1 MHEFDG
7 KALIFMIFNN
17 DAIKKELSG
26 LLDTSRQAR
35 RHHLIFLLKIAL
47 AMFLI
52 LCFSGFAIGIGFVR
66 GAIDAAPS
74 LDILDVQP
82 QGYASQIYDA
92 DGNLMQTLVM
102 EGSNREEVSFDQ
114 LPDDLVN
121 AFIAIEDSRFYE
133 HNGIDLKGILRAAY
147 VGITSGRFSEGASTI
162 TQQLI
167 KNNVLQGG
175 YETSMADKLRR
186 KIQEQFLAVK
196 LEDQLDSKETILEY
210 YLNTINL
217 GGNCLGVQTAA
228 HRYFGKNVWELTL
241 SECTVLAATTSNP
254 SRYNPLTHPKENAV
268 RRKIV
273 LEKMYEQNFI
283 TYDQKNDALDDD
295 VYSRIQTVDNATSG
309 STVFSYFTDAVY
321 NQVCDDLQSKLG
333 YSASQAY
340 KLLYSGGL
348 QIYSTMDP
356 SIQAIVDEE
365 INNADNYISS
375 TGSRLLEYSLN
386 YALTVCHAD
395 GSESTYTENDL
406 ISYFQSEK
414 KQATFANIYA
424 SKEDIYRSVRE
435 FKASLLI
442 SGDSVTNETITPILE
457 PQESVV
463 VMNQSNGHVAAIS
476 GGRGEKE
483 GSLTLN
489 RALHCH
495 RQPGSVSMIISTF
508 APAIDSCGAT
518 LASTYYDAPYS
529 SGNQQVL
536 NWWGNPYLG
545 YNNIRQAITYS
556 MNVIGA
562 RCLTSLVSDSTA
574 YDYLELFG
582 LGDASGQEIS
592 FSLANTNSSYTV
604 TNEMLTAAFASIAN
618 DGIYQKPTYYTK
630 VLDRQGN
637 ILLESVPS
645 QTRIIKSSSAALL
658 TSAMEDVI
666 SSDSSYYYQYGITP
680 TGTLCQVDS
689 MTLAGKSGTT
699 TSGSDVW
706 FIGYSPYYTCGIWS
720 GYDDSKVLSTGTE
733 YHKTI
738 WQKIMA
744 RIHTDLDNKD
754 FVFTDELESA
764 KICSKSGLLAV
775 DGVCNSSSSNASVY
789 TEYFAPGTA
798 PTSYCD
804 RHYALRICTE
814 SGKSATK
821 YCPGD
826 SVVQRVYLHIDDNDL
841 SSGTTTDSDYLA
853 PSNLQSCDIHTGD
866 STR

>member
-518 LASTYYDAPYS
+518 LASTYYDSPYS

-582 LGDASGQEIS
+582 LGDTSGQEIS

-630 VLDRQGN
+630 VLDRHGN

-658 TSAMEDVI
+658 TNAMEDVI

-720 GYDDSKVLSTGTE
+720 GYDDSKVLSNGTE

-744 RIHTDLDNKD
+744 RIHADLDNKD

-775 DGVCNSSSSNASVY
+775 DGVCNSSSSNACVY

>member
-17 DAIKKELSG
+17 DAIKNELSG

-52 LCFSGFAIGIGFVR
+52 LCFAGFAVGIGFVR

-74 LDILDVQP
+74 LDIIDVQP

-147 VGITSGRFSEGASTI
+147 VGITNGRFSEGASTI

-175 YETSMADKLRR
+175 YETNMADKLRR

-228 HRYFGKNVWELTL
+228 NRYFGKNVWELTL

-283 TYDQKNDALDDD
+283 TYDQKNDALADD
-295 VYSRIQTVDNATSG
+295 VYSRIQTVDNTTSG

-333 YSASQAY
+333 YSASQSY

-356 SIQAIVDEE
+356 SIQSIVDEE
-365 INNADNYISS
+365 VNNADNYISS

-406 ISYFQSEK
+406 TSYFQSEK

-442 SGDSVTNETITPILE
+442 SGDSVTSETIIPILE

-463 VMNQSNGHVAAIS
+463 VMNQSNGQVAAIS

-489 RALHCH
+489 RALHCN
-495 RQPGSVSMIISTF
+495 RQPGSISMILSTF

-518 LASTYYDAPYS
+518 LASTYYDAPYL

-582 LGDASGQEIS
+582 LGSADLFETSS
-592 FSLANTNSSYTV
+592 SLASTSQSYTV

-618 DGIYQKPTYYTK
+618 DGIYQKPIYYTK

-658 TSAMEDVI
+658 TNAMEDVI

-720 GYDDSKVLSTGTE
+720 GYDDSKVLSNGTE

-804 RHYALRICTE
+804 RHYALRICTK

-826 SVVQRVYLHIDDNDL
+826 LVVQRVYLHIDDSDL

-866 STR
+866 SSR

>member
-17 DAIKKELSG
+17 DAIKNELSG

-52 LCFSGFAIGIGFVR
+52 LCFAGFAVGIGFVR

-74 LDILDVQP
+74 LDIIDVQP

-147 VGITSGRFSEGASTI
+147 VGITNGRFSEGASTI

-175 YETSMADKLRR
+175 YETNMADKLRR

-228 HRYFGKNVWELTL
+228 NRYFGKNVWELTL
-241 SECTVLAATTSNP
+241 SECSVLAATTSNP

-295 VYSRIQTVDNATSG
+295 VYSRIQTVNNTTSG

-333 YSASQAY
+333 YSASQSY

-356 SIQAIVDEE
+356 SIQSIVDEE
-365 INNADNYISS
+365 VNNADNYISS

-442 SGDSVTNETITPILE
+442 SGDSVTSETIIPILE

-463 VMNQSNGHVAAIS
+463 VMNQSNGQVAAIS

-489 RALHCH
+489 RALHCS
-495 RQPGSVSMIISTF
+495 RQPGSISMILGTF

-518 LASTYYDAPYS
+518 LASTYYDAPYL

-582 LGDASGQEIS
+582 LGSADLFEIS
-592 FSLANTNSSYTV
+592 SSLASTSQSYTV

-720 GYDDSKVLSTGTE
+720 GYDDSKVLSNGTE

-754 FVFTDELESA
+754 FIFTDELESA

-775 DGVCNSSSSNASVY
+775 DGVCNSSSSNACVY

-804 RHYALRICTE
+804 RHYALRICTK

-826 SVVQRVYLHIDDNDL
+826 LVVQRVYLHIDDSDL

-866 STR
+866 SSR

>member
-17 DAIKKELSG
+17 DAIKNELSG

-52 LCFSGFAIGIGFVR
+52 LCFAGFAVGIGFVR

-74 LDILDVQP
+74 LDIIDVQP

-147 VGITSGRFSEGASTI
+147 VGITNGRFSEGASTI

-175 YETSMADKLRR
+175 YETNMTDKLRR

-228 HRYFGKNVWELTL
+228 NRYFGKNVWELTL
-241 SECTVLAATTSNP
+241 SECSVLAATTSNP

-295 VYSRIQTVDNATSG
+295 VYSRIQTVNNTTSG

-333 YSASQAY
+333 YSASQSY

-356 SIQAIVDEE
+356 SIQSIVDEE
-365 INNADNYISS
+365 VNNADNYISS

-442 SGDSVTNETITPILE
+442 SGDSVTSETIIPILE

-463 VMNQSNGHVAAIS
+463 VMNQSNGQVAAIS

-489 RALHCH
+489 RALHCS
-495 RQPGSVSMIISTF
+495 RQPGSISMILGTF

-582 LGDASGQEIS
+582 LGSADLFEASS
-592 FSLANTNSSYTV
+592 SLASTSQSYTV

-720 GYDDSKVLSTGTE
+720 GYDDSKVLSNGTE

-754 FVFTDELESA
+754 FIFTDELESA

-775 DGVCNSSSSNASVY
+775 DGVCNSSSSNACVY

-826 SVVQRVYLHIDDNDL
+826 SVVQRVYLHIDDSDL

-866 STR
+866 SAR

>member
-17 DAIKKELSG
+17 DAIKNELSG

-52 LCFSGFAIGIGFVR
+52 LCFAGFAVGIGFVR

-74 LDILDVQP
+74 LDIIDVQP

-147 VGITSGRFSEGASTI
+147 VGITNGRFSEGASTI

-175 YETSMADKLRR
+175 YETNMTDKLRR

-228 HRYFGKNVWELTL
+228 NRYFGKNVWELTL
-241 SECTVLAATTSNP
+241 SECSVLAATTSNP

-295 VYSRIQTVDNATSG
+295 VYSRIQTVNNTTSG

-333 YSASQAY
+333 YSASQSY

-356 SIQAIVDEE
+356 SIQSIVDEE
-365 INNADNYISS
+365 VNNADNYISS

-442 SGDSVTNETITPILE
+442 SGDSVTSETIIPILE

-463 VMNQSNGHVAAIS
+463 VMNQSNGQVAAIS

-489 RALHCH
+489 RALHCS
-495 RQPGSVSMIISTF
+495 RQPGSISMILGTF

-562 RCLTSLVSDSTA
+562 RCMTSLVSDSTA

-582 LGDASGQEIS
+582 LGSADLFKASS
-592 FSLANTNSSYTV
+592 SLASTSQSYTV

-658 TSAMEDVI
+658 TNAMEDVI

-720 GYDDSKVLSTGTE
+720 GYDDSKVLSNGTE

-754 FVFTDELESA
+754 FIFTDELESA

-804 RHYALRICTE
+804 RHYALRICTK

-826 SVVQRVYLHIDDNDL
+826 LVVQRVYLHIDDSDL

-866 STR
+866 SSR

>member
-52 LCFSGFAIGIGFVR
+52 LCFVGFAIGIGFVR

-147 VGITSGRFSEGASTI
+147 VGITNGRFSEGASTI

-228 HRYFGKNVWELTL
+228 HRYFGKNVWGLTL

-321 NQVCDDLQSKLG
+321 NQVCYDLQSKLG
-333 YSASQAY
+333 YSASQSY

-463 VMNQSNGHVAAIS
+463 VMNQSNGQVAAIS

-495 RQPGSVSMIISTF
+495 RQPGSASMIISTF

-582 LGDASGQEIS
+582 LGDASGQEFS
-592 FSLANTNSSYTV
+592 FSPANTNSSYTV

-658 TSAMEDVI
+658 TNAMEDVI

-720 GYDDSKVLSTGTE
+720 GYDDSKVLSNGTE

-775 DGVCNSSSSNASVY
+775 DGVCNSSSSNACVY

>member
-17 DAIKKELSG
+17 DSIKNELSG

-52 LCFSGFAIGIGFVR
+52 LCFAGFAVGIGFVR

-74 LDILDVQP
+74 LDIIDVQP

-147 VGITSGRFSEGASTI
+147 VGITNGRFSEGASTI

-175 YETSMADKLRR
+175 YETNMADKLRR

-228 HRYFGKNVWELTL
+228 NRYFGKNVWELTL
-241 SECTVLAATTSNP
+241 SECSVLAATTSNP

-295 VYSRIQTVDNATSG
+295 VYSRIQTVNNTTSG

-333 YSASQAY
+333 YSASQSY

-356 SIQAIVDEE
+356 SIQSIVDEE
-365 INNADNYISS
+365 VNNADNYISS

-442 SGDSVTNETITPILE
+442 SGDSVTSETIIPILE

-463 VMNQSNGHVAAIS
+463 VMNQSNGQVAAIS

-489 RALHCH
+489 RALHCS
-495 RQPGSVSMIISTF
+495 RQPGSISMILGTF

-518 LASTYYDAPYS
+518 LASTYYDAPYL

-582 LGDASGQEIS
+582 LGSADLFETSS
-592 FSLANTNSSYTV
+592 SLASTSQSYTV

-720 GYDDSKVLSTGTE
+720 GYDDSKVLSNGTE

-754 FVFTDELESA
+754 FIFTDELESA

-826 SVVQRVYLHIDDNDL
+826 SVVQRVYLHIDDSDL

-866 STR
+866 SSR

>member
-17 DAIKKELSG
+17 DAIKNELSG

-52 LCFSGFAIGIGFVR
+52 LCFAGFAVGIGFVR
-66 GAIDAAPS
+66 GAIDAASS
-74 LDILDVQP
+74 LDIIDVQP

-147 VGITSGRFSEGASTI
+147 VGITNGRFSEGASTI

-175 YETSMADKLRR
+175 YETNMADKLRR

-228 HRYFGKNVWELTL
+228 NRYFGKNVWELTL
-241 SECTVLAATTSNP
+241 SECSVLAATTSNP

-295 VYSRIQTVDNATSG
+295 VYSRIQTVNNTTSG

-333 YSASQAY
+333 YSASQSY

-356 SIQAIVDEE
+356 SIQSIVDEE
-365 INNADNYISS
+365 VNNADNYISS

-442 SGDSVTNETITPILE
+442 SGDSVTSETIIPILE

-463 VMNQSNGHVAAIS
+463 VMNQSNGQVAAIS

-489 RALHCH
+489 RALHCS
-495 RQPGSVSMIISTF
+495 RQPGSISMILGTF

-582 LGDASGQEIS
+582 LGSADLFETSS
-592 FSLANTNSSYTV
+592 SLASTSQSYTV

-658 TSAMEDVI
+658 TNAMEDVI

-720 GYDDSKVLSTGTE
+720 GYDDSKVLSNGTE

-754 FVFTDELESA
+754 FIFTDELESA

-826 SVVQRVYLHIDDNDL
+826 LVVQRVYLHIDDSDL

-866 STR
+866 SSR

>member
-52 LCFSGFAIGIGFVR
+52 LCFAVFAIGIGFVR

-147 VGITSGRFSEGASTI
+147 VGITNGRFSEGASTI

-196 LEDQLDSKETILEY
+196 LEDQLGSKETILEY

-333 YSASQAY
+333 YSASQSY

-463 VMNQSNGHVAAIS
+463 VINQSNGQVAAIS

-483 GSLTLN
+483 GSLVLN

-495 RQPGSVSMIISTF
+495 RQPGSVSMILSTF

-582 LGDASGQEIS
+582 LDDANVFESS
-592 FSLANTNSSYTV
+592 ASLASASQSYTV

-658 TSAMEDVI
+658 TNAMEDVI

-680 TGTLCQVDS
+680 TGKLCQVDS

-720 GYDDSKVLSTGTE
+720 GYDDSKVLSNGTE

-775 DGVCNSSSSNASVY
+775 DGVCNSSSSNACVY

>member
-52 LCFSGFAIGIGFVR
+52 LCFAGFAIGIGFVR

-333 YSASQAY
+333 YSASQSY

-365 INNADNYISS
+365 VNNADNYISS

-463 VMNQSNGHVAAIS
+463 VMNQSNGQVAAIS

-495 RQPGSVSMIISTF
+495 RQPGSASMIISTF

-582 LGDASGQEIS
+582 LGDASGQEFS
-592 FSLANTNSSYTV
+592 FSPANTNSSYTV

-658 TSAMEDVI
+658 TNAMEDVI

-720 GYDDSKVLSTGTE
+720 GYDDSKVLSNGTE

-853 PSNLQSCDIHTGD
+853 PSNLQSCDIHTED

>member
-17 DAIKKELSG
+17 DAIKNELSG

-52 LCFSGFAIGIGFVR
+52 LCFAGFAVGIGFVR

-74 LDILDVQP
+74 LDILSVQP

-147 VGITSGRFSEGASTI
+147 VGITNGRFSEGASTI

-228 HRYFGKNVWELTL
+228 NRYFGKNVWELTL
-241 SECTVLAATTSNP
+241 SECSVLAATTSNP

-295 VYSRIQTVDNATSG
+295 VYSRIQTVNNTTSG

-333 YSASQAY
+333 YSASQSY

-356 SIQAIVDEE
+356 SIQSIVDEE
-365 INNADNYISS
+365 VNNADNYISS

-442 SGDSVTNETITPILE
+442 SGDSVTSETIIPILE

-463 VMNQSNGHVAAIS
+463 VMNQSNGQIAAIS

-489 RALHCH
+489 RALHCS
-495 RQPGSVSMIISTF
+495 RQPGSISMILSTF

-518 LASTYYDAPYS
+518 LASTYYDAPYL

-582 LGDASGQEIS
+582 LGSADLFETSS
-592 FSLANTNSSYTV
+592 SLASTSQSYTV

-720 GYDDSKVLSTGTE
+720 GYDDSKVLSNGTE

-754 FVFTDELESA
+754 FIFTDELESA

-826 SVVQRVYLHIDDNDL
+826 LVVQRVYLHIDDSDL

-866 STR
+866 SSR

>member
-52 LCFSGFAIGIGFVR
+52 LCFAGFAIGIGFVR

-147 VGITSGRFSEGASTI
+147 VGITNGRFSEGASTI

-196 LEDQLDSKETILEY
+196 LEDQLGSKETILEY

-333 YSASQAY
+333 YSASQSY

-414 KQATFANIYA
+414 KQATFTNIYA

-463 VMNQSNGHVAAIS
+463 VMNQSNGQVAAIS

-495 RQPGSVSMIISTF
+495 RQPGSASMIISTF

-536 NWWGNPYLG
+536 NWWENPYLG

-680 TGTLCQVDS
+680 TGKLCQVDS

-826 SVVQRVYLHIDDNDL
+826 SVVQRVYLHIDDSDL

>member
-1 MHEFDG
+1 
-7 KALIFMIFNN
+7 MIFNN

-35 RHHLIFLLKIAL
+35 RHHLIFLLKMTL
-47 AMFLI
+47 AVFLI
-52 LCFSGFAIGIGFVR
+52 LCCSGFAIGIGFVR

-74 LDILDVQP
+74 LDILSAQP

-186 KIQEQFLAVK
+186 KIQEQFLATK
-196 LEDQLDSKETILEY
+196 LEDQLDNKETILEY

-273 LEKMYEQNFI
+273 LEKMYDQNFI
-283 TYDQKNDALDDD
+283 TYDQKNDALADD
-295 VYSRIQTVDNATSG
+295 VYSRIQTADNTFSE
-309 STVFSYFTDAVY
+309 SMVFSYFTDAVY

-333 YSASQAY
+333 YSASQSY

-365 INNADNYISS
+365 VNNADNYISS

-386 YALTVCHAD
+386 YTLTVCHAD

-406 ISYFQSEK
+406 TSYFQSEK
-414 KQATFANIYA
+414 KQATFANVYA
-424 SKEDIYRSVRE
+424 SKEDIYRSIRE

-489 RALHCH
+489 RALHSN
-495 RQPGSVSMIISTF
+495 RQPGSASMIISTF

-582 LGDASGQEIS
+582 LGDTSGQEIS

-658 TSAMEDVI
+658 TNAMEDVI

-720 GYDDSKVLSTGTE
+720 GYDDSKVLSNGTE

-744 RIHTDLDNKD
+744 RIHADLDNKD

-775 DGVCNSSSSNASVY
+775 DGVCNSSSSNACVY

-826 SVVQRVYLHIDDNDL
+826 SVVQRVYLHIDDSDL

>member
-17 DAIKKELSG
+17 DAIKNELSG

-52 LCFSGFAIGIGFVR
+52 LCFAGFAVGIGFVR

-74 LDILDVQP
+74 LDIIDVQP

-147 VGITSGRFSEGASTI
+147 VGITNGRFSEGASTI

-175 YETSMADKLRR
+175 YETNMADKLRR

-228 HRYFGKNVWELTL
+228 NRYFGKNVWELTL
-241 SECTVLAATTSNP
+241 SECSVLAATTSNP

-295 VYSRIQTVDNATSG
+295 VYSRIQTVNNTTSG

-333 YSASQAY
+333 YSASQSY

-356 SIQAIVDEE
+356 SIQSIVDEE
-365 INNADNYISS
+365 VNNADNYISS

-442 SGDSVTNETITPILE
+442 SGDSVTSETIIPILE

-463 VMNQSNGHVAAIS
+463 VMNQSNGQVAAIS

-489 RALHCH
+489 RALHCS
-495 RQPGSVSMIISTF
+495 RQPGSISMILGTF

-518 LASTYYDAPYS
+518 LASTYYDAPYL

-582 LGDASGQEIS
+582 LGSADLFEASS
-592 FSLANTNSSYTV
+592 SLASTSQSYTV

-720 GYDDSKVLSTGTE
+720 GYDDSKVLSNGTE

-754 FVFTDELESA
+754 FIFTDELESA

-826 SVVQRVYLHIDDNDL
+826 LVVQRVYLHIDDSDL

-866 STR
+866 SSR

>member
-17 DAIKKELSG
+17 DAIKNELSG

-52 LCFSGFAIGIGFVR
+52 LCFAGFAVGIGFVR

-74 LDILDVQP
+74 LDIIDVQP

-147 VGITSGRFSEGASTI
+147 VGITNGRFSEGASTI

-175 YETSMADKLRR
+175 YETNMADKLRR

-228 HRYFGKNVWELTL
+228 NRYFGKNVWELTL
-241 SECTVLAATTSNP
+241 SECSVLAATTSNP

-295 VYSRIQTVDNATSG
+295 VYSRIQTVNNTTSG

-333 YSASQAY
+333 YSASQSY

-356 SIQAIVDEE
+356 SIQSIVDEE
-365 INNADNYISS
+365 VNNADNYISS

-442 SGDSVTNETITPILE
+442 SGDSVTSETIIPILE

-463 VMNQSNGHVAAIS
+463 VMNQSNGQVAAIS

-489 RALHCH
+489 RALHCS
-495 RQPGSVSMIISTF
+495 RQPGSISMILGTF

-582 LGDASGQEIS
+582 LGSADLFEASS
-592 FSLANTNSSYTV
+592 SLASTSQSYTV

-720 GYDDSKVLSTGTE
+720 GYDDSKVLSNGTE

-754 FVFTDELESA
+754 FIFTDELESA

-775 DGVCNSSSSNASVY
+775 DGVCNSSSSNACVY

-826 SVVQRVYLHIDDNDL
+826 LVVQRVYLHIDDSDL

-866 STR
+866 SSR

>member
-17 DAIKKELSG
+17 DAIKNELSG

-52 LCFSGFAIGIGFVR
+52 LCFAGFAVGIGFVR

-74 LDILDVQP
+74 LDIIDVQP

-147 VGITSGRFSEGASTI
+147 VGITNGRFSEGASTI

-186 KIQEQFLAVK
+186 KIQEQFLAIK

-228 HRYFGKNVWELTL
+228 NRYFGKNVWELTL
-241 SECTVLAATTSNP
+241 SECSVLAATTSNP

-283 TYDQKNDALDDD
+283 TYDQKNDALADD
-295 VYSRIQTVDNATSG
+295 VYSRIQTVDNTTSG

-333 YSASQAY
+333 YSASQSY

-356 SIQAIVDEE
+356 SIQSIVDEE
-365 INNADNYISS
+365 VNNADNYISS

-406 ISYFQSEK
+406 TSYFQSEK

-442 SGDSVTNETITPILE
+442 SGDSVTSETIIPILE

-463 VMNQSNGHVAAIS
+463 VMNQSNGQVAAIS

-489 RALHCH
+489 RALHCS
-495 RQPGSVSMIISTF
+495 RQPGSISMILGTF

-518 LASTYYDAPYS
+518 LASTYYDAPYL

-582 LGDASGQEIS
+582 LGSADLFEASS
-592 FSLANTNSSYTV
+592 SLASTSQSYTV

-618 DGIYQKPTYYTK
+618 DGIYQKPIYYTK

-720 GYDDSKVLSTGTE
+720 GYDDSKVLSNGTE

-804 RHYALRICTE
+804 RHYALRICTK

-826 SVVQRVYLHIDDNDL
+826 LVVQRVYLHIDDSDL

-866 STR
+866 SSR

>member
-17 DAIKKELSG
+17 DTIKNELSG

-52 LCFSGFAIGIGFVR
+52 LCFAGFAVGIGFVR

-74 LDILDVQP
+74 LDIIDVQP

-147 VGITSGRFSEGASTI
+147 VGITNGRFSEGASTI

-175 YETSMADKLRR
+175 YETNMTDKLRR

-228 HRYFGKNVWELTL
+228 NRYFGKNVWELTL
-241 SECTVLAATTSNP
+241 SECSVLAATTSNP

-295 VYSRIQTVDNATSG
+295 VYSRIQTVNNTTSG

-333 YSASQAY
+333 YSASQSY

-356 SIQAIVDEE
+356 SIQSIVDEE
-365 INNADNYISS
+365 VNNADNYISS

-442 SGDSVTNETITPILE
+442 SGDSVTSETIIPILE

-463 VMNQSNGHVAAIS
+463 VMNQSNGQVAAIS

-489 RALHCH
+489 RALHCS
-495 RQPGSVSMIISTF
+495 RQPGSISMILGTF

-582 LGDASGQEIS
+582 LGSADLFKASS
-592 FSLANTNSSYTV
+592 SLASTSQSYTV

-720 GYDDSKVLSTGTE
+720 GYDDSKVLSNGTE

-754 FVFTDELESA
+754 FIFTDELESA

-804 RHYALRICTE
+804 RHYALRICTK

-826 SVVQRVYLHIDDNDL
+826 LVVQRVYLHIDDSDL

-866 STR
+866 SSR

>member
-17 DAIKKELSG
+17 DSIKNELSG

-52 LCFSGFAIGIGFVR
+52 LCFAGFAVGIGFVR
-66 GAIDAAPS
+66 GAIDATPS
-74 LDILDVQP
+74 LDIIDVQP

-147 VGITSGRFSEGASTI
+147 VGITNGRFSEGASTI

-175 YETSMADKLRR
+175 YETNMTDKLRR

-228 HRYFGKNVWELTL
+228 NRYFGKNVWELTL
-241 SECTVLAATTSNP
+241 SECSVLAATTSNP

-295 VYSRIQTVDNATSG
+295 VYSRIQTVNNTTSG

-333 YSASQAY
+333 YSASQSY

-356 SIQAIVDEE
+356 SIQSIVDEE
-365 INNADNYISS
+365 VNNADNYISS

-442 SGDSVTNETITPILE
+442 SGDSVTSETIIPILE
-457 PQESVV
+457 PQESVI
-463 VMNQSNGHVAAIS
+463 VMNQSNGQVAAIS

-489 RALHCH
+489 RALHCS
-495 RQPGSVSMIISTF
+495 RQPGSISMILGTF

-556 MNVIGA
+556 MNVISA

-582 LGDASGQEIS
+582 LGSADLFKASS
-592 FSLANTNSSYTV
+592 SLASTSQSYTV

-658 TSAMEDVI
+658 TNAMEDVI

-720 GYDDSKVLSTGTE
+720 GYDDSKVLSNGTE

-754 FVFTDELESA
+754 FIFTDELESA

-804 RHYALRICTE
+804 RHYALRICTK

-826 SVVQRVYLHIDDNDL
+826 LVVQRVYLHIDDSDL

-866 STR
+866 SSR

>member
-17 DAIKKELSG
+17 DTIKKELSG

-52 LCFSGFAIGIGFVR
+52 LCFAGFAIGIGFVR

-333 YSASQAY
+333 YSASQSY

-406 ISYFQSEK
+406 INYFQSEK

-424 SKEDIYRSVRE
+424 SKEDIYRYIRE

-495 RQPGSVSMIISTF
+495 RQPGSASMIISIF

-582 LGDASGQEIS
+582 LGNASGQEIS

-680 TGTLCQVDS
+680 TGKLCQVDS

-738 WQKIMA
+738 WRKIMA

-826 SVVQRVYLHIDDNDL
+826 SVVQRVYLHIDDSDL

-853 PSNLQSCDIHTGD
+853 PSNLQSCDIHTVD

>member
-17 DAIKKELSG
+17 DAIKNELSG

-52 LCFSGFAIGIGFVR
+52 LCFAGFAVGIGFVR

-74 LDILDVQP
+74 LDIIDVQP

-147 VGITSGRFSEGASTI
+147 VGITNGRFSEGASTI

-175 YETSMADKLRR
+175 YETNMADKLRR

-228 HRYFGKNVWELTL
+228 NRYFGKNVWELTL
-241 SECTVLAATTSNP
+241 SECSVLAATTSNP

-295 VYSRIQTVDNATSG
+295 VYSRIQTVNNTTSG

-333 YSASQAY
+333 YSASQSY

-356 SIQAIVDEE
+356 SIQSIVDEE
-365 INNADNYISS
+365 VNNADNYISS

-442 SGDSVTNETITPILE
+442 SGDSVTSETIIPILE

-463 VMNQSNGHVAAIS
+463 VMNQSNGQVAAIS

-489 RALHCH
+489 RALHCS
-495 RQPGSVSMIISTF
+495 RQPGSISMILGTF

-518 LASTYYDAPYS
+518 LASTYYDAPYL

-582 LGDASGQEIS
+582 LGSADLFKASS
-592 FSLANTNSSYTV
+592 SLASTSQSYTV

-658 TSAMEDVI
+658 TNTMEDVI

-720 GYDDSKVLSTGTE
+720 GYDDSKVLSNGTE

-754 FVFTDELESA
+754 FIFTDELESA

-775 DGVCNSSSSNASVY
+775 DGVCNSSSSNACVY

-826 SVVQRVYLHIDDNDL
+826 LVVQRVYLHIDDSDL

-866 STR
+866 SSR

>member
-1 MHEFDG
+1 
-7 KALIFMIFNN
+7 MIFNN
-17 DAIKKELSG
+17 DTIKKELSG

-35 RHHLIFLLKIAL
+35 RHHLIFLLKMTL
-47 AMFLI
+47 AVFLI
-52 LCFSGFAIGIGFVR
+52 LCCTGFAIGIGFVR

-74 LDILDVQP
+74 LDILSAQP
-82 QGYASQIYDA
+82 QGYSSQIYDA

-186 KIQEQFLAVK
+186 KIQEQFLATK
-196 LEDQLDSKETILEY
+196 LEDQLDNKETILEY

-273 LEKMYEQNFI
+273 LEKMYDQNFI

-333 YSASQAY
+333 YSASQSY

-489 RALHCH
+489 RALHSN
-495 RQPGSVSMIISTF
+495 RQPGSASMIISTF

-518 LASTYYDAPYS
+518 LASTYYDSPYS

-582 LGDASGQEIS
+582 LGDTSGQEIS

-630 VLDRQGN
+630 VLDRHGN

-658 TSAMEDVI
+658 TNAMEDVI

-720 GYDDSKVLSTGTE
+720 GYDDSKVLSNGTE

-744 RIHTDLDNKD
+744 RIHADLDNKD

-775 DGVCNSSSSNASVY
+775 DGVCNSSSSNACVY

-826 SVVQRVYLHIDDNDL
+826 SVVQRVYLNIDDSDL

>member
-52 LCFSGFAIGIGFVR
+52 LCFVGFAIGIGFVR

-147 VGITSGRFSEGASTI
+147 VGITNGRFSEGASTI

-228 HRYFGKNVWELTL
+228 HRYFGKNVWGLTL

-333 YSASQAY
+333 YSASQSY

-365 INNADNYISS
+365 VNNADNYISS

-463 VMNQSNGHVAAIS
+463 VMNQSNGQVAAIS

-495 RQPGSVSMIISTF
+495 RQPGSASMIISTF

-582 LGDASGQEIS
+582 LGDASGQEFS
-592 FSLANTNSSYTV
+592 FSPANTNSSYTV

-658 TSAMEDVI
+658 TNAMEDVI

-720 GYDDSKVLSTGTE
+720 GYDDSKVLSNGTE

-853 PSNLQSCDIHTGD
+853 PSNLQSCDIHTED

>member
-17 DAIKKELSG
+17 DAIKNELSG

-52 LCFSGFAIGIGFVR
+52 LCFAGFAVGIGFVR

-74 LDILDVQP
+74 LDIIDVQP

-147 VGITSGRFSEGASTI
+147 VGITNGRFSEGASTI

-175 YETSMADKLRR
+175 YETNMTDKLRR

-228 HRYFGKNVWELTL
+228 NRYFGKNVWELTL
-241 SECTVLAATTSNP
+241 SECSVLAATTSNP

-295 VYSRIQTVDNATSG
+295 VYSRIQTVNNTTSG

-333 YSASQAY
+333 YSASQSY

-356 SIQAIVDEE
+356 SIQSIVDEE
-365 INNADNYISS
+365 VNNADNYISS

-442 SGDSVTNETITPILE
+442 SGDSVTSETIIPILE

-463 VMNQSNGHVAAIS
+463 VMNQSNGQVAAIS

-489 RALHCH
+489 RALHCS
-495 RQPGSVSMIISTF
+495 RQPGSISMILGTF

-582 LGDASGQEIS
+582 LGSADLFETSS
-592 FSLANTNSSYTV
+592 SLASTSQSYTV

-658 TSAMEDVI
+658 TNAMEDVI

-720 GYDDSKVLSTGTE
+720 GYDDSKVLSNGTE

-754 FVFTDELESA
+754 FIFTDELESA

-804 RHYALRICTE
+804 RHYALRICTK

-826 SVVQRVYLHIDDNDL
+826 LVVQRVYLHIDDSDL

-866 STR
+866 SSR

>member
-52 LCFSGFAIGIGFVR
+52 LCFAGFAIGIGFVR

-114 LPDDLVN
+114 LPADLVN

-186 KIQEQFLAVK
+186 KIQEQFLATK
-196 LEDQLDSKETILEY
+196 LEDQLDNKETILEY

-273 LEKMYEQNFI
+273 LEKMYDQNFI
-283 TYDQKNDALDDD
+283 TYDQKNDALADD
-295 VYSRIQTVDNATSG
+295 VYSRIQTADNTFSG
-309 STVFSYFTDAVY
+309 SMVFSYFTDAVY

-333 YSASQAY
+333 YSASQSY

-365 INNADNYISS
+365 VNNADNYISS

-386 YALTVCHAD
+386 YTLTVCHAD

-406 ISYFQSEK
+406 TSYFQSEK
-414 KQATFANIYA
+414 KQATFANVYA
-424 SKEDIYRSVRE
+424 SKEDIYRSIRE

-463 VMNQSNGHVAAIS
+463 VMNHSNGHVAAIS

-489 RALHCH
+489 RALHSN
-495 RQPGSVSMIISTF
+495 RQPGSASMIISTF

-518 LASTYYDAPYS
+518 LASTYYDSPYS

-582 LGDASGQEIS
+582 LGDTSGQEIS

-645 QTRIIKSSSAALL
+645 KTRIIKSSSAALL
-658 TSAMEDVI
+658 TNAMEDVI

-720 GYDDSKVLSTGTE
+720 GYDDSKVLSNGTE

-744 RIHTDLDNKD
+744 RIHADLDNKD

-775 DGVCNSSSSNASVY
+775 DGVCNSSSSNACVY

-826 SVVQRVYLHIDDNDL
+826 SVVQRVYLHIDDSDL

>member
-52 LCFSGFAIGIGFVR
+52 LCFAGFAIGIGFVR

-147 VGITSGRFSEGASTI
+147 VGITNGRFSEGASTI

-196 LEDQLDSKETILEY
+196 LEDQLGSKETILEY

-333 YSASQAY
+333 YSASQSY

-463 VMNQSNGHVAAIS
+463 VMNQSNGQVAAIS

-495 RQPGSVSMIISTF
+495 RQPGSASMIISTF

-680 TGTLCQVDS
+680 TGKLCQVDS

-826 SVVQRVYLHIDDNDL
+826 SVVQRVYLHIDDSDL

-853 PSNLQSCDIHTGD
+853 PSILQSCDIHTGD

>member
-17 DAIKKELSG
+17 DAIKNELSG

-52 LCFSGFAIGIGFVR
+52 LCFAGFAVGIGFVR

-74 LDILDVQP
+74 LDIIDVQP

-147 VGITSGRFSEGASTI
+147 VGITNGRFSEGASTI

-175 YETSMADKLRR
+175 YETNMADKLRR

-228 HRYFGKNVWELTL
+228 NRYFGKNVWELTL
-241 SECTVLAATTSNP
+241 SECSVLAATTSNP

-295 VYSRIQTVDNATSG
+295 VYSRIQTVNNTTSG

-333 YSASQAY
+333 YSASQSY

-356 SIQAIVDEE
+356 SIQSIVDEE
-365 INNADNYISS
+365 VNNADNYISS

-406 ISYFQSEK
+406 IIYFQSEK

-442 SGDSVTNETITPILE
+442 SGDSVTSETIIPILE
-457 PQESVV
+457 PQESVI
-463 VMNQSNGHVAAIS
+463 VMNQSNGQVAAIS

-489 RALHCH
+489 RALHCS
-495 RQPGSVSMIISTF
+495 RQPGSISMILGTF

-556 MNVIGA
+556 MNVISA

-582 LGDASGQEIS
+582 LGSADLFKASS
-592 FSLANTNSSYTV
+592 SLASTSQSYTV

-658 TSAMEDVI
+658 TNAMEDVI

-720 GYDDSKVLSTGTE
+720 GYDDSKVLSNGTE

-754 FVFTDELESA
+754 FIFTDELESA

-804 RHYALRICTE
+804 RHYALRICTK

-826 SVVQRVYLHIDDNDL
+826 LVVQRVYLHIDDSDL

-866 STR
+866 SSR

>member
-1 MHEFDG
+1 
-7 KALIFMIFNN
+7 MIFNN
-17 DAIKKELSG
+17 DTIKKELSG

-35 RHHLIFLLKIAL
+35 RHHLIFLLKMTL
-47 AMFLI
+47 AVFLI
-52 LCFSGFAIGIGFVR
+52 LCCTGFAIGIGFVR

-74 LDILDVQP
+74 LDILSAQP

-121 AFIAIEDSRFYE
+121 AFIAIEDNRFYE

-186 KIQEQFLAVK
+186 KIQEQFLATK
-196 LEDQLDSKETILEY
+196 LEDQLDNKETILEY

-273 LEKMYEQNFI
+273 LEKMYDQNFI
-283 TYDQKNDALDDD
+283 TYDQKNDALADD
-295 VYSRIQTVDNATSG
+295 VYSRIQTADNTFSG
-309 STVFSYFTDAVY
+309 SMVFSYFTDAVY

-333 YSASQAY
+333 YSASQSY

-365 INNADNYISS
+365 VNNADNYISS

-386 YALTVCHAD
+386 YTLTVCHAD

-406 ISYFQSEK
+406 TSYFQSEK
-414 KQATFANIYA
+414 KQATFANVYS
-424 SKEDIYRSVRE
+424 SKEDIYRSIRE

-489 RALHCH
+489 RALHSN
-495 RQPGSVSMIISTF
+495 RQPGSASMIISMF

-518 LASTYYDAPYS
+518 LASTYYDSPYS

-582 LGDASGQEIS
+582 LGDTSGQEIS

-630 VLDRQGN
+630 VLDRHGN

-658 TSAMEDVI
+658 TNAMEDVI

-720 GYDDSKVLSTGTE
+720 GYDDSKVLSNGTE

-744 RIHTDLDNKD
+744 RIHADLDNKD

-775 DGVCNSSSSNASVY
+775 DGVCNSSSSNACVY

-826 SVVQRVYLHIDDNDL
+826 SVVQRVYLHIDDSDL

-853 PSNLQSCDIHTGD
+853 PSNLQSCDIHTVD
-866 STR
+866 STQ

>member
-17 DAIKKELSG
+17 DAIKNELSG

-52 LCFSGFAIGIGFVR
+52 LCFAGFAVGIGFVR

-74 LDILDVQP
+74 LDIIDVQP

-147 VGITSGRFSEGASTI
+147 VGITNGRFSEGASTI

-228 HRYFGKNVWELTL
+228 NRYFGKNVWELTL

-283 TYDQKNDALDDD
+283 TYDQKNDALADD
-295 VYSRIQTVDNATSG
+295 VYSRIQTVDNTTSG

-333 YSASQAY
+333 YSASQSY

-356 SIQAIVDEE
+356 SIQSIVDEE
-365 INNADNYISS
+365 VNNADNYISS

-406 ISYFQSEK
+406 TSYFQSEK

-442 SGDSVTNETITPILE
+442 SGDSVTSETIIPILE

-463 VMNQSNGHVAAIS
+463 VMNQSNGQVAAIS

-489 RALHCH
+489 RALHCS
-495 RQPGSVSMIISTF
+495 RQPGSISMILSTF

-518 LASTYYDAPYS
+518 LASTYYDAPYL

-582 LGDASGQEIS
+582 LGSADLFEASS
-592 FSLANTNSSYTV
+592 SLASTSQSYTF

-720 GYDDSKVLSTGTE
+720 GYDDSKVLSNGTE
-733 YHKTI
+733 YHKAI

-754 FVFTDELESA
+754 FIFTDELESA

-804 RHYALRICTE
+804 RHYALRICTK

-826 SVVQRVYLHIDDNDL
+826 LVVQRVYLHIDDSDL

-866 STR
+866 SSR

>member
-17 DAIKKELSG
+17 DSIKNELSG

-52 LCFSGFAIGIGFVR
+52 LCFAGFAVGIGFVR

-74 LDILDVQP
+74 LDIIDVQP

-147 VGITSGRFSEGASTI
+147 VGITNGRFSEGASTI

-175 YETSMADKLRR
+175 YETNMADKLRR

-228 HRYFGKNVWELTL
+228 NRYFGKNVWELTL
-241 SECTVLAATTSNP
+241 SECSVLAATTSNP

-295 VYSRIQTVDNATSG
+295 VYSRIQTVNNTTSG

-333 YSASQAY
+333 YSASQSY

-356 SIQAIVDEE
+356 SIQSIVDEE
-365 INNADNYISS
+365 VNNADNYISS

-442 SGDSVTNETITPILE
+442 SGDSVTSETIIPILE

-463 VMNQSNGHVAAIS
+463 VMNQSNGQVAAIS

-489 RALHCH
+489 RALHCS
-495 RQPGSVSMIISTF
+495 RQPGSISMILGTF

-582 LGDASGQEIS
+582 LGSADLFKASS
-592 FSLANTNSSYTV
+592 SLASTSQSYTV

-720 GYDDSKVLSTGTE
+720 GYDDSKVLSNGTE

-754 FVFTDELESA
+754 FIFTDELESA

-775 DGVCNSSSSNASVY
+775 DGVCNSSSSNACVY

-826 SVVQRVYLHIDDNDL
+826 LVVQRVYLHIDDSDL

-866 STR
+866 STQ

>member
-17 DAIKKELSG
+17 DAIKNELSG

-52 LCFSGFAIGIGFVR
+52 LCFAGFAVGIGFVR

-74 LDILDVQP
+74 LDIIDVQP

-147 VGITSGRFSEGASTI
+147 VGITNGRFSEGASTI

-175 YETSMADKLRR
+175 YETNMADKLRR

-228 HRYFGKNVWELTL
+228 NRYFGKNVWELTL
-241 SECTVLAATTSNP
+241 SECSVLAATTSNP

-295 VYSRIQTVDNATSG
+295 VYSRIQTVNNTTSG

-333 YSASQAY
+333 YSASQSY

-356 SIQAIVDEE
+356 SIQSIVDEE
-365 INNADNYISS
+365 VNNADNYISS

-442 SGDSVTNETITPILE
+442 SGDSVTSETIIPILE

-489 RALHCH
+489 RALHCS
-495 RQPGSVSMIISTF
+495 RQPGSISMILSTF

-518 LASTYYDAPYS
+518 LASTYYDAPYL

-582 LGDASGQEIS
+582 LGSADLFETSS
-592 FSLANTNSSYTV
+592 SLASTSQSYTV

-658 TSAMEDVI
+658 TNAMEDVI

-720 GYDDSKVLSTGTE
+720 GYDDSKVLSNGTE

-754 FVFTDELESA
+754 FIFTDELESA

-804 RHYALRICTE
+804 RHYALRICTK

-826 SVVQRVYLHIDDNDL
+826 LVVQRVYLHIDDSDL

-866 STR
+866 SSR

>member
-17 DAIKKELSG
+17 DAIKNELSG

-52 LCFSGFAIGIGFVR
+52 LCFAGFAVGIGFVR

-74 LDILDVQP
+74 LDIIDVQP

-147 VGITSGRFSEGASTI
+147 VGITNGRFSEGASTI

-175 YETSMADKLRR
+175 YETNMADKLRR

-228 HRYFGKNVWELTL
+228 NRYFGKNVWELTL
-241 SECTVLAATTSNP
+241 SECSVLAATTSNP

-295 VYSRIQTVDNATSG
+295 VYSRIQTVDNTTSG

-333 YSASQAY
+333 YSASQSY

-356 SIQAIVDEE
+356 SIQSIVDEE
-365 INNADNYISS
+365 VNNADNYISS

-442 SGDSVTNETITPILE
+442 SGDSVTSETIIPILE

-463 VMNQSNGHVAAIS
+463 VMNQSNGQVAAIS

-489 RALHCH
+489 RALHCS
-495 RQPGSVSMIISTF
+495 RQPGSISMILGTF

-582 LGDASGQEIS
+582 LGSADLFETSS
-592 FSLANTNSSYTV
+592 SLASTSQSYTV

-658 TSAMEDVI
+658 TNAMEDVI

-720 GYDDSKVLSTGTE
+720 GYDDSKVLSNGTE

-754 FVFTDELESA
+754 FIFTDELESA

-826 SVVQRVYLHIDDNDL
+826 SVVQRVYLHIDDSDL

-866 STR
+866 SSR

>member
-518 LASTYYDAPYS
+518 LASTYYDSPYS

-582 LGDASGQEIS
+582 LGDTSGQEIS

-630 VLDRQGN
+630 VLDRHGN

-658 TSAMEDVI
+658 TNAMEDVI
-666 SSDSSYYYQYGITP
+666 SSDSSYYYQSGITP

-720 GYDDSKVLSTGTE
+720 GYDDSKVLSNGTE

-744 RIHTDLDNKD
+744 RIHADLDNKD

-775 DGVCNSSSSNASVY
+775 DGVCNSSSSNACVY

-826 SVVQRVYLHIDDNDL
+826 SVVQRVYLHIDDSDL

-853 PSNLQSCDIHTGD
+853 PSNLQSCDIHTVD

>member
-52 LCFSGFAIGIGFVR
+52 LCFVGFAIGIGFVR

-147 VGITSGRFSEGASTI
+147 VGITNGRFSEGASTI

-196 LEDQLDSKETILEY
+196 LEEQLGSKETILEY

-321 NQVCDDLQSKLG
+321 NQVCDDLQAKLG
-333 YSASQAY
+333 YSASQSY

-495 RQPGSVSMIISTF
+495 RQPGSASMIISTF

-680 TGTLCQVDS
+680 TGKLCQVDS

-826 SVVQRVYLHIDDNDL
+826 SVVQRVYLHIDDSDL

>member
-17 DAIKKELSG
+17 DAIKNELSG

-52 LCFSGFAIGIGFVR
+52 LCFAGFAVGIGFVR
-66 GAIDAAPS
+66 GAIDAASS
-74 LDILDVQP
+74 LDIIDVQP

-147 VGITSGRFSEGASTI
+147 VGITNGRFSEGASTI

-175 YETSMADKLRR
+175 YETNMTDKLRR

-228 HRYFGKNVWELTL
+228 NRYFGKNVWELTL
-241 SECTVLAATTSNP
+241 SECSVLAATTSNP

-295 VYSRIQTVDNATSG
+295 VYSRIQTVNNTTSG

-333 YSASQAY
+333 YSASQSY

-356 SIQAIVDEE
+356 SIQSIVDEE
-365 INNADNYISS
+365 VNNADNYISS

-442 SGDSVTNETITPILE
+442 SGDSVTSETIIPILE

-463 VMNQSNGHVAAIS
+463 VMNQSNGQVAAIS

-489 RALHCH
+489 RALHCS
-495 RQPGSVSMIISTF
+495 RQPGSISMILGTF

-582 LGDASGQEIS
+582 LGSADLFETSS
-592 FSLANTNSSYTV
+592 SLASTSQSYTV

-720 GYDDSKVLSTGTE
+720 GYDDSKVLSNGTE

-754 FVFTDELESA
+754 FIFTDELESA

-804 RHYALRICTE
+804 RHYALRICTK

-826 SVVQRVYLHIDDNDL
+826 LVVQRVYLHIDDSDL

-866 STR
+866 SSR

>member
-17 DAIKKELSG
+17 DSIKNELSG

-52 LCFSGFAIGIGFVR
+52 LCFAGFAVGIGFVR
-66 GAIDAAPS
+66 GAIDVAPS
-74 LDILDVQP
+74 LDIIDVQP

-147 VGITSGRFSEGASTI
+147 VGITNGRFSEGASTI

-175 YETSMADKLRR
+175 YETNMADKLRR

-228 HRYFGKNVWELTL
+228 NRYFGKNVWELTL
-241 SECTVLAATTSNP
+241 SECSVLAATTSNP

-295 VYSRIQTVDNATSG
+295 VYSRIQTVNNTTSG

-333 YSASQAY
+333 YSASQSY

-356 SIQAIVDEE
+356 SIQSIVDEE
-365 INNADNYISS
+365 VNNADNYISS

-442 SGDSVTNETITPILE
+442 SGDSVTSETIIPILE

-463 VMNQSNGHVAAIS
+463 VMNQSNGQVAAIS

-489 RALHCH
+489 RALHCS
-495 RQPGSVSMIISTF
+495 RQPGSISMILGTF

-518 LASTYYDAPYS
+518 LASTYYDAPYL

-582 LGDASGQEIS
+582 LGSADLFETSS
-592 FSLANTNSSYTV
+592 SLASTSQSYTV

-720 GYDDSKVLSTGTE
+720 GYDDSKVLSNGTE

-754 FVFTDELESA
+754 FIFTDELESA

-775 DGVCNSSSSNASVY
+775 DGVCNSSSSNACVY

-814 SGKSATK
+814 SGTSATK

-826 SVVQRVYLHIDDNDL
+826 LVVQRVYLHIDDSDL

-866 STR
+866 SSR

>member
-52 LCFSGFAIGIGFVR
+52 LCFAGFAIGIGFVR

-147 VGITSGRFSEGASTI
+147 VGITNGRFSEGASTI

-196 LEDQLDSKETILEY
+196 LEDQLGSKETILEY

-333 YSASQAY
+333 YSASQSY

-463 VMNQSNGHVAAIS
+463 VMNQSNGQVAAIS

-495 RQPGSVSMIISTF
+495 RQPGSASMIISTF

-582 LGDASGQEIS
+582 LGDTSGQEIS

-630 VLDRQGN
+630 VLDRHGN

-658 TSAMEDVI
+658 TNAMEDVI

-720 GYDDSKVLSTGTE
+720 GYDDSKVLSNGTE

-744 RIHTDLDNKD
+744 RIHADLDNKD

-775 DGVCNSSSSNASVY
+775 DGVCNSSSSNACVY

-826 SVVQRVYLHIDDNDL
+826 SVVQRVYLHIDDSDL

-853 PSNLQSCDIHTGD
+853 PSNLQSCDIHTVD

>member
-52 LCFSGFAIGIGFVR
+52 LCFVGFAIGIGFVR

-196 LEDQLDSKETILEY
+196 LEDQLGSKETILEY

-333 YSASQAY
+333 YSASQSY

-495 RQPGSVSMIISTF
+495 RQPGSASMIISTF

-658 TSAMEDVI
+658 TNAMEDVI

>member
-17 DAIKKELSG
+17 DSIKNELSG

-52 LCFSGFAIGIGFVR
+52 LCFAGFAVGIGFVR

-74 LDILDVQP
+74 LDIIDVQP

-147 VGITSGRFSEGASTI
+147 VGITNGRFSEGASTI

-175 YETSMADKLRR
+175 YETNMTDKLRR

-228 HRYFGKNVWELTL
+228 NRYFGKNVWELTL
-241 SECTVLAATTSNP
+241 SECSVLAATTSNP

-295 VYSRIQTVDNATSG
+295 VYSRIQTVNNTTSG

-333 YSASQAY
+333 YSASQSY

-356 SIQAIVDEE
+356 SIQSIVDEE
-365 INNADNYISS
+365 VNNADNYISS

-442 SGDSVTNETITPILE
+442 SGDSVTSETIIPILE
-457 PQESVV
+457 PQESVI
-463 VMNQSNGHVAAIS
+463 VMNQSNGQVAAIS

-489 RALHCH
+489 RALHCS
-495 RQPGSVSMIISTF
+495 RQPGSISMILGTF

-582 LGDASGQEIS
+582 LGSADLFEASS
-592 FSLANTNSSYTV
+592 SLASTSQSYTV

-618 DGIYQKPTYYTK
+618 DGIYQKPIYYTK

-720 GYDDSKVLSTGTE
+720 GYDDSKVLSNGTE

-754 FVFTDELESA
+754 FIFTDELESA

-826 SVVQRVYLHIDDNDL
+826 LVVQRVYLHIDDSDL

-866 STR
+866 SSR